1 MTTCNGQITAGKGA
15 SADHPAGARRWVVLP
30 RVREQSSLCTVSSVR
45 DLRPEHLP
53 LGTYNPFR
61 STSSWTV
68 QLTIAVQQM
77 NRLAQVLAPSHTKA
91 GYHIPPFSSVAHLHL
106 HVFVPPF
113 TKLGRVKY
121 PVSGTEQKKGLGWF
135 VTGQQV
141 EGALKR
147 GERVTL
153 GRG

>member
-1 MTTCNGQITAGKGA
+1 
-15 SADHPAGARRWVVLP
+15 
-30 RVREQSSLCTVSSVR
+30 
-45 DLRPEHLP
+45 
-53 LGTYNPFR
+53 
-61 STSSWTV
+61 
-68 QLTIAVQQM
+68 
-77 NRLAQVLAPSHTKA
+77 
-91 GYHIPPFSSVAHLHL
+91 LHL

-113 TKLGRVKY
+113 TKLGQVKY

-147 GERVTL
+147 GEQVTL

>member
-1 MTTCNGQITAGKGA
+1 MQ
-15 SADHPAGARRWVVLP
+15 
-30 RVREQSSLCTVSSVR
+30 
-45 DLRPEHLP
+45 LR
-53 LGTYNPFR
+53 
-61 STSSWTV
+61 
-68 QLTIAVQQM
+68 IAVQQM
-77 NRLAQVLAPSHTKA
+77 NRLALVLAPSHTKA